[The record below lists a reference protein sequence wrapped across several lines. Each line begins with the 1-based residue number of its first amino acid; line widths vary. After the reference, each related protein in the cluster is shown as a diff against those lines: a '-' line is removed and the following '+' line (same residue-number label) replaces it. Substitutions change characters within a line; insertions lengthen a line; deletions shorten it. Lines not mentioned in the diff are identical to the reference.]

1 MKKYLILFIIII
13 TSFSLIG
20 IVLTQILWAD
30 RAIKLR
36 TDEFNY
42 MVQSGLSKIETQL
55 YTYKEELFF
64 KKQADTSLAKVD
76 SLQTNNWINDGFCEL
91 IDTMMIN
98 EFGCYHSKKEFVYA
112 VVDTNS
118 KELLCGNY
126 TIENAQYIIES
137 THKVSLSRISNKNSH
152 VLAVYFLHEKHIVIR
167 KMFLWLLVL
176 SGAFLLVVIS
186 CFLFIIFSLLRQ
198 KKISEMK
205 NDFINNMTHELK
217 TPISTISV
225 AAEILMKTEVSENCD
240 KTRKYANIIY
250 DENMRLRNQVEQVLE
265 ISILDRNELKINPV
279 DIDVHKIIEN
289 SVDIFN
295 LIIKEKGGEIT
306 TELNATQTIIRAD
319 ELHFINVFT
328 NMLDN
333 AIKYSH
339 NSPKIKITTLNKN
352 QGIAILI
359 EDYGLGI
366 SANNQKYIYKKF
378 YRVHTGD
385 IHNVKGFGLGLFYVK
400 YVVDAHHGTVSLIKS
415 ELNKGSVFELYFP
428 FNFNKINTDEH
439 NNK

>member
-1 MKKYLILFIIII
+1 MKKNLILFIIII
-13 TSFSLIG
+13 TTISLLG
-20 IVLTQILWAD
+20 IVLTQMLWVD

-36 TDEFNY
+36 TDEFNF

-55 YTYKEELFF
+55 YTNKEELFL
-64 KKQADTSLAKVD
+64 KKQADTSLTKVD
-76 SLQTNNWINDGFCEL
+76 SLQTNNWINNGFCEL
-91 IDTMMIN
+91 VDTMMIN
-98 EFGCYHSKKEFVYA
+98 EFGCFEAHKEFVYA
-112 VVDTNS
+112 ILDTS
-118 KELLCGNY
+118 RKEILCGNY
-126 TIENAQYIIES
+126 TSENAKYLLES
-137 THKVSLSRISNKNSH
+137 PHVVSLSRISNKNNY
-152 VLAVYFLHEKHIVIR
+152 VLAVYFLNEKHIVIR

-176 SGAFLLVVIS
+176 SGFFLLVVIS
-186 CFLFIIFSLLRQ
+186 CFLYVIFSLLRQ

-225 AAEILMKTEVSENCD
+225 AAEILMKPEVSENCE

-250 DENMRLRNQVEQVLE
+250 DENMRLRNQVEQVLQ
-265 ISILDRNELKINPV
+265 ISVLDRNELHLNPV

-295 LIIKEKGGEIT
+295 LIVKEKKGGIT
-306 TELNATQTIIRAD
+306 TELKATQTIILAD

-333 AIKYSH
+333 AIKYS
-339 NSPKIKITTLNKN
+339 NNAPFIKISTFNKN
-352 QGIAILI
+352 NGIAILI
-359 EDYGLGI
+359 EDSGLGI
-366 SANNQKYIYKKF
+366 SHNDQKHIYKKF

-400 YVVDAHHGTVSLIKS
+400 SVVDAHHGTVSVIKS
-415 ELNKGSVFELYFP
+415 ELNKGSVFELFFP
-428 FNFNKINTDEH
+428 FNFNKKHTDEH